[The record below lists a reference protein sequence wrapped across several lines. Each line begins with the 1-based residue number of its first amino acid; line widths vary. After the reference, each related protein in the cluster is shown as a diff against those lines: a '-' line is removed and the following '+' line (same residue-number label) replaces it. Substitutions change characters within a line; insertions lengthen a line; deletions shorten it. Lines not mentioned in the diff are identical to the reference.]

1 MQPAPHPEGGVFLH
15 MNHAACLF
23 ILGAVCARDPR
34 RRMKRSLTLAAVVLL
49 ISPFLAL
56 AGDTAYDALRA
67 VGTRF
72 GTESQTRLMEIAGKS
87 GRPQPAVWQVQI
99 EDPAGKGGPL
109 QVNVQRGAV
118 VGQSKATGGM
128 QTGRLNLA
136 TIQLDSDGAFAI
148 ANTEAIRCE
157 ISFDRLNYLLKLEGG
172 FPVWRVELFDGPG
185 KMVGYLKIA
194 ADTGNVIE
202 RSPQL
207 ALSEED
213 RKESKW
219 SKPGEKFKSVADFF
233 HRAGK
238 KVERTGYQL
247 RNWANGDGWTDAKN
261 P

>member
-1 MQPAPHPEGGVFLH
+1 
-15 MNHAACLF
+15 
-23 ILGAVCARDPR
+23 
-34 RRMKRSLTLAAVVLL
+34 MKRPFTLAVIALL
-49 ISPFLAL
+49 ISPFFAL

-67 VGTRF
+67 VGSRF
-72 GTESQTRLMEIAGKS
+72 GTESQTRLLEISGKG
-87 GRPQPAVWQVQI
+87 GRPQPGLWQVQI

-109 QVNVQRGAV
+109 QVNVQRGVV
-118 VGQSKATGGM
+118 VGQNSAAGGM
-128 QTGRLNLA
+128 QAGRLNLA
-136 TIQLDSDGAFAI
+136 LIQLDSDGVFAI

-157 ISFDRLNYLLKLEGG
+157 ISFDRLNYVLRLESG
-172 FPVWRVELFDGPG
+172 FPVWRVELLDGPT

-213 RKESKW
+213 RKDSKW

>member
-1 MQPAPHPEGGVFLH
+1 
-15 MNHAACLF
+15 
-23 ILGAVCARDPR
+23 
-34 RRMKRSLTLAAVVLL
+34 MKRSFSLAAFALL
-49 ISPFLAL
+49 LCPMLAL

-67 VGTRF
+67 VGSRF
-72 GTESQTRLMEIAGKS
+72 GMESQTRLVEISGKG
-87 GRPQPAVWQVQI
+87 GRPQPALWQVQI
-99 EDPAGKGGPL
+99 EDPSGRGGQL
-109 QVNVQRGAV
+109 QVNVQRGVVAGQGRAAGGAAV
-118 VGQSKATGGM
+118 
-128 QTGRLNLA
+128 GRLNLA

-148 ANTEAIRCE
+148 ANAEAIRCE
-157 ISFDRLNYLLKLEGG
+157 ISFDRLNYQLKLEGG
-172 FPVWRVELFDGPG
+172 FPVWRVELLDGPSAL
-185 KMVGYLKIA
+185 VGSLKIA

-207 ALSEED
+207 ALSEDD
-213 RKESKW
+213 RKDSKW